1 MTKRLAILLLVA
13 VFVAMFALPS
23 EGTHNLIAFCG
34 SCLFLNYYVTLCSGN
49 ILEIHDL

>member
-1 MTKRLAILLLVA
+1 MKHLAILLLVA

-23 EGTHNLIAFCG
+23 EGAYNLIASCG
-34 SCLFLNYYVTLCSGN
+34 SCLFFNYYVTLCYGN